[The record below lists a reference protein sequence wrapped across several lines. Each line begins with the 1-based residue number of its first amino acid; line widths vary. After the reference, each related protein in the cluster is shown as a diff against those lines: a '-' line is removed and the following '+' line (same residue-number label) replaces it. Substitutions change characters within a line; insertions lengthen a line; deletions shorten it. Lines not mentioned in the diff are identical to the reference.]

1 MNTKAASFLLAL
13 AVISQASAADT
24 PPQRPMDQ
32 MHGDCSA
39 FAWNMSQEFT
49 LWNGQPAAARASAEV
64 DAVPTIPVSQRVDL
78 ALHPHPQVRFV
89 TQPETDRGGPNKY
102 SGLAAFKVDRAG
114 LYRISASSGL
124 WIDVVVDGK
133 RVPSS
138 AFEMQTECKSVFKSV
153 AYTLPANARLIVQLN
168 GSATPNTT
176 IAITPW
182 TN

>member
-1 MNTKAASFLLAL
+1 MNTKAASFFLAF
-13 AVISQASAADT
+13 AVISQATAADT

-39 FAWNMSQEFT
+39 FAWNMSQEFK
-49 LWNGQPAAARASAEV
+49 LWNAPPTAARSSAEV
-64 DAVPTIPVSQRVDL
+64 SAAPTIPVSQRVDL
-78 ALHPHPQVRFV
+78 ALLPHPQVRFV
-89 TQPETDRGGPNKY
+89 TPPETDRGGPNKY
-102 SGLAAFKVDRAG
+102 SGLAVFKVDRSG

-124 WIDVVVDGK
+124 WIDVVADGK

-153 AYTLPANARLIVQLN
+153 AYTLPADTRLIVQLN
-168 GSATPNTT
+168 GSATPTTT

-182 TN
+182 AN